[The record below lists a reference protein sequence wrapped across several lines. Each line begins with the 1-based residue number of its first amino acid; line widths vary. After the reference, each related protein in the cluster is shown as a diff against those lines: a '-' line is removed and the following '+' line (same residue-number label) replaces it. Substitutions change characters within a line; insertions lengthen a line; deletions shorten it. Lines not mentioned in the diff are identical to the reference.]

1 MEDQLWVYHNGGKV
15 KAIYGRVTPAF
26 AWYKI

>member
-1 MEDQLWVYHNGGKV
+1 MEDQLWAYHNDGKV